1 MKIWK
6 AATKD
11 STSSVT
17 AAVWHIPC
25 LMHPP
30 AVYMLPDISAN
41 SCRINRIKNKKDKKR
56 CMRNATYNAFSLSFY
71 RSNSLFL
78 YYQSIRTFFQK
89 KINSDESVFGQPQ
102 LPKILHYTNL
112 VAQKMLYWP
121 NCQYSIFYLYDI
133 YLQNFIQVR
142 SYLAVTIQFLIFGQA
157 LKRLVTVSSMCCHT
171 STSALSTSYS
181 SRVFTSLKEW
191 DISSWGGLHA

>member
-1 MKIWK
+1 
-6 AATKD
+6 
-11 STSSVT
+11 
-17 AAVWHIPC
+17 
-25 LMHPP
+25 
-30 AVYMLPDISAN
+30 MLPDISAN

-56 CMRNATYNAFSLSFY
+56 CMRNSTYNAFSLSFY
-71 RSNSLFL
+71 QSNSLFL

-112 VAQKMLYWP
+112 VAQKMLYRP

-133 YLQNFIQVR
+133 YLQNFIQNQCL
-142 SYLAVTIQFLIFGQA
+142 SITIQFLIFGQA
-157 LKRLVTVSSMCCHT
+157 LKRLVTVSSMCYHT

-181 SRVFTSLKEW
+181 SRVFTPLKGW

>member
-1 MKIWK
+1 
-6 AATKD
+6 
-11 STSSVT
+11 
-17 AAVWHIPC
+17 
-25 LMHPP
+25 
-30 AVYMLPDISAN
+30 
-41 SCRINRIKNKKDKKR
+41 
-56 CMRNATYNAFSLSFY
+56 MRNATYNAFSFSFY

-112 VAQKMLYWP
+112 VAQKMLYRP

-142 SYLAVTIQFLIFGQA
+142 Y
-157 LKRLVTVSSMCCHT
+157 
-171 STSALSTSYS
+171 
-181 SRVFTSLKEW
+181 
-191 DISSWGGLHA
+191 